1 MEHRDHT
8 PASASGLA
16 TMTDS
21 LRSARNY
28 YRWIHR
34 QIAPYLGQRLLD
46 IGAGSGNILPFVLDR
61 EAVIV
66 VDSAS
71 DCTEAIRARFPGRSN
86 LQVVQGDICDL
97 ALIPTIRHLR
107 VDTIICTNV
116 LEHIAN
122 DGLAIRHMAEVL
134 KPQRGRLIL
143 LVPAHPSFY
152 GSLDRAAGHFRRYE
166 PRQLRALLE
175 ENGLVSE
182 SVRHM
187 NILGG
192 LGWWFNSRILRD
204 PDLNSRSMN
213 QQIVWFDRLAVPIL
227 ERVER
232 VLRLPFGLS
241 LIAVGRVP

>member
-1 MEHRDHT
+1 MEHRDHR

-21 LRSARNY
+21 MRSARNY

-46 IGAGSGNILPFVLDR
+46 VGGGSGNILPFVLDR

-66 VDSAS
+66 VDAAA
-71 DCTEAIRARFPGRSN
+71 DCTDAIRQRFPGRDN
-86 LQVVQGDICDL
+86 LQVVQGNICDP
-97 ALIPTIRHLR
+97 ALIPSLRQLR
-107 VDTIICTNV
+107 VDTTMCTNV
-116 LEHIAN
+116 LEHIS
-122 DGLAIRHMAEVL
+122 DDRLAVRHMAEIV
-134 KPQRGRLIL
+134 KAQRGRLIL
-143 LVPAHPSFY
+143 LVPAHPALY
-152 GSLDRAAGHFRRYE
+152 GTLDRAAGHFRRYTA
-166 PRQLRALLE
+166 RRLRDLFE
-175 ENGLVSE
+175 ENGILPE
-182 SVRHM
+182 RLRHM

-192 LGWWFNSRILRD
+192 LGWGFNSRILRD

-213 QQIVWFDRLAVPIL
+213 QQILWFDRLAVPVL
-227 ERVER
+227 ERAER